1 MTVLRLGAFRV
12 SRARPTRRAMQ
23 VRSWCVRACVALI
36 AVVLTQAVGATA
48 ERGWVRKVTGND
60 WTWFEDY
67 VFAWA
72 TYVVACEA
80 ERTCQVGMGLSVFG
94 EPRGEKI
101 RFSGERE
108 ILVVGAGAI
117 HIRPADGKG
126 PVKAAL
132 APKSAGLIS
141 LTWDF

>member
-1 MTVLRLGAFRV
+1 MELLRRRQGWVVAALLLAVAGA
-12 SRARPTRRAMQ
+12 M
-23 VRSWCVRACVALI
+23 
-36 AVVLTQAVGATA
+36 A
-48 ERGWVRKVTGND
+48 ERDWVRKVTGND

-72 TYVVACEA
+72 TYVVACEPG
-80 ERTCQVGMGLSVFG
+80 RTCQVGMGLSVWG

-101 RFSGERE
+101 RFEGERE

-132 APKSAGLIS
+132 APKSAGLLSIS
-141 LTWDF
+141 WDF